1 MAERPCDRPPTL
13 RSAFIPRSIAS
24 GLGLQNGGRTCKGT
38 RKEGRVISGVAA
50 LVLLLVRC
58 KNGTLMATGTKW
70 GNARA
75 GWTVGRE
82 MVNQDRVS

>member
-1 MAERPCDRPPTL
+1 MAERPCDRP
-13 RSAFIPRSIAS
+13 RSEVHSFLDRSPRAWGS
-24 GLGLQNGGRTCKGT
+24 RTADERARVRG

-82 MVNQDRVS
+82 IVNQDWVS